1 MIHIAICDDE
11 NVIVNQIES
20 IVLNVCN
27 LRGIPVDFNVFY
39 CGGSL
44 EKSVFLGFKYDIIF
58 LDIQM
63 GNGDGVTAA
72 KNIRKLDENVLFIY
86 VSGYGKYMIELF
98 QLDVFAFIAKPI
110 ERKILS
116 EFFLK
121 AYRKVCNNMYYFSF
135 RYKNED
141 YKIPCKD
148 ILYFESR
155 GRRISTYLQKG
166 EVKSFNGKLSEVE
179 KKLSVGKTP
188 FVRIHQSFLV
198 NYYLIKSKSKTE
210 VTLLNGTRLPISA
223 DRQKSF
229 NRQYSKL
236 LGGEIDFLL

>member
-20 IVLNVCN
+20 TVLNLCS
-27 LRGIPVDFNVFY
+27 LRGIPADIEVFY
-39 CGGSL
+39 CGATL
-44 EKSVFLGFKYDIIF
+44 EKSVSQGTKYDIIY

-63 GNGDGVTAA
+63 EKGDGITAA
-72 KNIRKLDENVLFIY
+72 KHIRKMDENVLLIY
-86 VSGYGKYMIELF
+86 VSGYGKYMMELF

-110 ERKILS
+110 QEKILS
-116 EFFLK
+116 DTFLK
-121 AYRKVCNNMYYFSF
+121 AYRKVCNKLFYFSF

-155 GRRISTYLQKG
+155 GRRVSTYLQNG
-166 EVKSFNGKLSEVE
+166 EVEGFNGKLSEVE
-179 KKLSVGKTP
+179 TKLSTGKIP

-210 VTLLNGTRLPISA
+210 VTLLNGTRLPISE
-223 DRQKSF
+223 DRQKDFSK
-229 NRQYSKL
+229 QYSEL
-236 LGGEIDFLL
+236 LGGEIDV

>member
-20 IVLNVCN
+20 NILNVCN
-27 LRGIPVDFNVFY
+27 LRGIPADIDVFY
-39 CGGSL
+39 CGATL
-44 EKSVFLGFKYDIIF
+44 EKSVLQGTKYDIIY

-63 GNGDGVTAA
+63 ENGDGISAA
-72 KNIRKLDENVLFIY
+72 KNIREIDENVLLIY
-86 VSGYGKYMIELF
+86 VSGYGKYMMELF

-110 ERKILS
+110 QEKIL
-116 EFFLK
+116 FDTFLK
-121 AYRKVCNNMYYFSF
+121 AYRKVCNKLFYFSF

-155 GRRISTYLQKG
+155 GRRISTYLQNG
-166 EVKSFNGKLSEVE
+166 EVEGFNGKLSEVE
-179 KKLSVGKTP
+179 TKLSTGKIP

-210 VTLLNGTRLPISA
+210 VTLFNGTRLPISE
-223 DRQKSF
+223 DRQKDFS
-229 NRQYSKL
+229 RQYSEL
-236 LGGEIDFLL
+236 LGGEIDV